1 MGLATERLAM
11 MKQSAHRHSW
21 ISGIIAGF
29 SALVMLS
36 ACTVGTFFSGIAA
49 GMTSS
54 EPATPSPTAEYMQCG
69 WSWATHPLPDL
80 TEQVQAAIT
89 DAGLIQVTVRVVAF
103 GEDCIPQNANTTG
116 YFATMETDFDVQIT
130 VASLDD
136 EAAIG
141 EQVGAVLD
149 VLAAFPPDATPGPQP
164 GYISIHAVSESGEQY
179 WRFSVTQAESA
190 RAAGLT
196 GAALLATLAE

>member
-1 MGLATERLAM
+1 M
-11 MKQSAHRHSW
+11 MKQSARRHRW
-21 ISGIIAGF
+21 ISGIVAGF
-29 SALVMLS
+29 SALVLLS
-36 ACTVGTFFSGIAA
+36 ACTVETFLSGIAA
-49 GMTSS
+49 GMASP
-54 EPATPSPTAEYMQCG
+54 EIATPSPTAQYTQCG

-89 DAGLIQVTVRVVAF
+89 DAGLIQVTIRVVAF

-136 EAAIG
+136 EVAIG
-141 EQVGAVLD
+141 EQVRAVLD
-149 VLAAFPPDATPGPQP
+149 VLSAFPPDATPGPQP
-164 GYISIHAVSESGEQY
+164 GYVSIHAVSGNGEQY
-179 WRFSVTQAESA
+179 WRFSVTQAEAA

-196 GAALLATLAE
+196 GAALLAKLTE